1 VSASAKTLGDT
12 SIYNIMQS
20 FRNYDMPAIG
30 SAAASVAEGAKF
42 ELDKEWRSGSRLADV
57 CIVGAVAVCNVGIGN
72 PAHVDSDVSESSC
85 EGNERVFLVKILD

>member
-1 VSASAKTLGDT
+1 VSASAKILGDT

-20 FRNYDMPAIG
+20 FKNYDTPATG
-30 SAAASVAEGAKF
+30 SAAVSVAEGAEF
-42 ELDKEWRSGSRLADV
+42 ELGKGWRSGSGLADA

-72 PAHVDSDVSESSC
+72 PACVDSDVSESSC